1 MSRRRTK
8 RWREPRRWSTDE
20 GLSSRHSTNP
30 SMPDGFMIAR
40 QSRRRS
46 RRRSPPSRSTSC
58 SPLIIL
64 RAMQKP
70 PATDRH
76 RGSETTQESL
86 ISEAADADSAPLAR
100 PSRRRLRDAKGTLIL
115 IGGGTTATGEAI
127 GGFMELSGAKDGAP
141 IVGIT
146 TASSQPAVAREMWLA
161 DLRLAG
167 AANVSI
173 PLVETR
179 EHACDPKIVQ
189 RVRNAKGIFLGG
201 GDQVKL
207 VSCLSGTA
215 LEEAIRDAYLDGAIV
230 CGTSAGAAA
239 LTKTTLAGNEVDEEG
254 KLVEQYIGP
263 GLGLLGYHTLI
274 DTHFTQR
281 RRLYRLFVAIAE
293 FPALMGLGIDEDT
306 ALIVKR
312 EIGMVVGKGGVT
324 FVDGSSVRYNNSSEV
339 TKGPELTISALRV
352 GITGTGQQF
361 NLKKRDVVT

>member
-1 MSRRRTK
+1 MSSNCLAASRRR
-8 RWREPRRWSTDE
+8 
-20 GLSSRHSTNP
+20 
-30 SMPDGFMIAR
+30 
-40 QSRRRS
+40 
-46 RRRSPPSRSTSC
+46 
-58 SPLIIL
+58 L
-64 RAMQKP
+64 RPKP
-70 PATDRH
+70 
-76 RGSETTQESL
+76 
-86 ISEAADADSAPLAR
+86 I

-115 IGGGTTATGEAI
+115 IGGGTTATGEAL
-127 GGFMELSGAKDGAP
+127 GGFMELSGAKEGAP

-146 TASSQPAVAREMWLA
+146 TASSQVAVAREMWLA
-161 DLRLAG
+161 DLTQAG
-167 AANVSI
+167 AANVNI
-173 PLVETR
+173 PMVESR
-179 EHACDPKIVQ
+179 DHAFDPKIVNMA
-189 RVRNAKGIFLGG
+189 RNAKGIFLGG

-207 VSCLSGTA
+207 VSCLSGTP

-306 ALIVKR
+306 ALVVKR
-312 EIGMVVGKGGVT
+312 EIGTVVGRGGVT
-324 FVDGSSVRYNNSSEV
+324 FVDGRSVRYNNATDV

-352 GITGTGQQF
+352 GIVGTGQQF
-361 NLKKRDVVT
+361 NLKSRELLALLSPPAAHQVENRVISAR